1 LGGVDV
7 NEIHREVQ
15 EEEQSRYTLGFFL
28 FVLVLVT
35 SVAAVSIKAMLLWLN
50 Q

>member
-1 LGGVDV
+1 M
-7 NEIHREVQ
+7 NEIHKEVH

-28 FVLVLVT
+28 FVLILVS
-35 SVAAVSIKAMLLWLN
+35 SVAAVSIKAILLWLN